1 MSLTGNLVRANF
13 KEVLSHPQF
22 QVVNFVQLL
31 QVLKREE
38 AVGKGI
44 NFDRVVGE
52 LVMKMNR
59 MQVGKRSEQKWINF
73 IHNQKSRGRP
83 QLIRYQHPDFFYCL
97 LSVDCIEKIIKLIH
111 FQMTTLMSS

>member
-1 MSLTGNLVRANF
+1 MSLTGNLVCAYV
-13 KEVLSHPQF
+13 KEVLCHPQF
-22 QVVNFVQLL
+22 KIVKFQQLL

-59 MQVGKRSEQKWINF
+59 MQVGKRSEQK
-73 IHNQKSRGRP
+73 
-83 QLIRYQHPDFFYCL
+83 
-97 LSVDCIEKIIKLIH
+97 
-111 FQMTTLMSS
+111 